1 MSISQ
6 HLSSSRSSRSSNK
19 RLSLTARFSALL
31 VLAVVL
37 PLLITVVGSEVILRP
52 TLLSQA
58 STEMGNDA
66 QAHAQAIDALFIAR
80 LQDLGYLRQFF
91 AIQKYLSG
99 DAAFKQQALNE
110 LAVGFRLDT
119 NYTNWSLLD
128 TQGKV
133 RLFYPA
139 PPGNRGKYSIPPE
152 IMQQLQTSNKAI
164 TSDVY
169 FDENTHMAYV
179 DIYAPVISASNK
191 LLGFERSTLGLND
204 IWTAVNN
211 ETNAAPGSY
220 AMLIDNHGVRIA
232 YTNPDTTLTTLPQAL
247 FKAIAPLPAPFEQRI
262 SDENLYGNAQRPV
275 SVLDDPL
282 ATQLQNPQGAS
293 TFQLT
298 PALQTEPF
306 QVYRVSCQAVPWTFV
321 VLRPVNTITKAANQQ
336 DFYLLLLA
344 AVITLLAALVGLL
357 VGRSITRPILQSV
370 SSLLASSQMLKTL
383 AAREQATATEQ
394 KWIVESSQVGLKSVQ
409 YYTEAASVAARKL
422 DEMSTELA
430 QRWGG
435 LDIQRAQHRLSEIVS
450 TANYIEKAV
459 SHQEKSGKSL
469 STAIRIT
476 TQVTEQLLS
485 GATSAN
491 DAATQLEDVIDQ
503 LRKVVG
509 Q

>member
-1 MSISQ
+1 
-6 HLSSSRSSRSSNK
+6 
-19 RLSLTARFSALL
+19 LSLTARFSALL

-37 PLLITVVGSEVILRP
+37 PLLITVIGSEVILRP

-66 QAHAQAIDALFIAR
+66 QTHAQSIDALFIAR

-99 DAAFKQQALNE
+99 YAAFKQQALSE
-110 LAVGFRLDT
+110 LALGFRLDS
-119 NYTNWSLLD
+119 NYSNWSLLD
-128 TQGKV
+128 TQGKI
-133 RLFYPA
+133 RLSYPA
-139 PPGNRGKYSIPPE
+139 PPGNRGKYTIPPD

-164 TSDVY
+164 ISDVY
-169 FDENTHMAYV
+169 FDDNTHMAYV
-179 DIYAPVISASNK
+179 DIYAPVTSANNK

-220 AMLIDNHGVRIA
+220 AMLLDNHGVRIA

-247 FKAIAPLPAPFEQRI
+247 FKPIAPLSAPFEQRI
-262 SDENLYGNAQRPV
+262 SDENLYGNDQRPV
-275 SVLDDPL
+275 SVLDDPTL
-282 ATQLQNPQGAS
+282 AAQLQNPQGS
-293 TFQLT
+293 PTFQLT
-298 PALQTEPF
+298 PALQTESF
-306 QVYRVSCQAVPWTFV
+306 QAYRVSCQAVPWTFV

-336 DFYLLLLA
+336 DLYLLLLA
-344 AVITLLAALVGLL
+344 AVITLLAAFVGI
-357 VGRSITRPILQSV
+357 VIGRSITRPILQSV

-422 DEMSTELA
+422 DEMGTELA
-430 QRWGG
+430 QRWGR
-435 LDIQRAQHRLSEIVS
+435 LDIQRAQQRLSEIVS

-509 Q
+509 E

>member
-211 ETNAAPGSY
+211 ET
-220 AMLIDNHGVRIA
+220 
-232 YTNPDTTLTTLPQAL
+232 
-247 FKAIAPLPAPFEQRI
+247 K
-262 SDENLYGNAQRPV
+262 
-275 SVLDDPL
+275 
-282 ATQLQNPQGAS
+282 
-293 TFQLT
+293 
-298 PALQTEPF
+298 
-306 QVYRVSCQAVPWTFV
+306 
-321 VLRPVNTITKAANQQ
+321 
-336 DFYLLLLA
+336 
-344 AVITLLAALVGLL
+344 
-357 VGRSITRPILQSV
+357 
-370 SSLLASSQMLKTL
+370 
-383 AAREQATATEQ
+383 
-394 KWIVESSQVGLKSVQ
+394 
-409 YYTEAASVAARKL
+409 
-422 DEMSTELA
+422 
-430 QRWGG
+430 
-435 LDIQRAQHRLSEIVS
+435 
-450 TANYIEKAV
+450 
-459 SHQEKSGKSL
+459 
-469 STAIRIT
+469 
-476 TQVTEQLLS
+476 
-485 GATSAN
+485 
-491 DAATQLEDVIDQ
+491 
-503 LRKVVG
+503 
-509 Q
+509 

>member
-1 MSISQ
+1 MSTSQ
-6 HLSSSRSSRSSNK
+6 HLSSSRRK
-19 RLSLTARFSALL
+19 LSLTARFSALL

-37 PLLITVVGSEVILRP
+37 PLLITVVGSELILRP

-58 STEMGNDA
+58 ATEMGNDA
-66 QAHAQAIDALFIAR
+66 QTHAQSIDALFIAR

-99 DAAFKQQALNE
+99 DQAFKQQALNE
-110 LAVGFRLDT
+110 LALGFRLDS
-119 NYTNWSLLD
+119 NYSNWTLLD
-128 TQGKV
+128 THGNI
-133 RLFYPA
+133 RLSYPA
-139 PPGNRGKYSIPPE
+139 PPGTRGKYNIPPD
-152 IMQQLQTSNKAI
+152 IMQQLRTSNKAM

-169 FDENTHMAYV
+169 FDDNTHMAYV
-179 DIYAPVISASNK
+179 DIYAPVTSTNNK
-191 LLGFERSTLGLND
+191 LLGFERSTLGLNA

-220 AMLIDNHGVRIA
+220 AMLLDNHGVRIA
-232 YTNPDTTLTTLPQAL
+232 YTNPDTTLSTLPQAL
-247 FKAIAPLPAPFEQRI
+247 FKSIAPLPAPFQQRI
-262 SDENLYGNAQRPV
+262 TDENLYGNSHRPV
-275 SVLDDPL
+275 SALPDTTL
-282 ATQLQNPQGAS
+282 ASMQQNTQGPS

-306 QVYRVSCQAVPWTFV
+306 QVYRVTCQAVPWTYI

-336 DFYLLLLA
+336 DIYLLLLA
-344 AVITLLAALVGLL
+344 AVITLLAAFVGLI
-357 VGRSITRPILQSV
+357 VGRGITRPILRSV

-422 DEMSTELA
+422 DEMGTELA
-430 QRWGG
+430 QRWGR
-435 LDIQRAQHRLSEIVS
+435 LDTQHMQQRLGEIVS
-450 TANYIEKAV
+450 TANYIEKAI
-459 SHQEKSGKSL
+459 SHQGKSGKSL

-476 TQVTEQLLS
+476 TQVTEQLVS

-491 DAATQLEDVIDQ
+491 DAATQLEEVIEQ
-503 LRKVVG
+503 LRQVVG
-509 Q
+509 E